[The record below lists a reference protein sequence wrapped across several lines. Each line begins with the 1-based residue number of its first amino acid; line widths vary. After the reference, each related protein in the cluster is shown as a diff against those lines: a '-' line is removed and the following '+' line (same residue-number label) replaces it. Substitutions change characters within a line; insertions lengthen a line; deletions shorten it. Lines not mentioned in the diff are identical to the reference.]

1 MNLRFTPRALR
12 EAKRIRAWWRKNR
25 SAAIDLLEF
34 ELEQVLARLLA
45 TPTLGVAYGTGRF
58 GLPVFRVLLPKTEN
72 HVYYAVEA
80 DEIVVLSIWAL
91 PRSESRSCDELRAL
105 RTSANALALC
115 DDAPEP

>member
-25 SAAIDLLEF
+25 SQLSTFEF
-34 ELEQVLARLLA
+34 EPEQVLPRLVA

-58 GLPVFRVLLPKTEN
+58 GVPVFRVLLPKTEN

-80 DEIVVLSIWAL
+80 DEIVVLSIWG
-91 PRSESRSCDELRAL
+91 
-105 RTSANALALC
+105 
-115 DDAPEP
+115 APKEREPKL